1 MNVITRTFAILLML
15 VIPALSN
22 AQDAPKKTLVVNGV
36 STPAAVVQIGG
47 HSYVDVEAFAQ
58 AVNASVS
65 FDGGKVTLTMPGGAA
80 PAVPATEAKKVG
92 LSREFSLTGIA
103 ALSDMREWRAALAS
117 SRRFGI
123 AAGNWLAP
131 YLRDYQNRAQKSVD
145 QAGLTATTES
155 DHKAAELL
163 RNELS
168 NVTQWDAQT
177 QATIQSLNAEPSVNP
192 AATDNDPLRIKIAD
206 CGTALTAMFISG
218 QFSDNANC
226 H

>member
-1 MNVITRTFAILLML
+1 MNAIARSFAVLLTL
-15 VIPALSN
+15 VIPALSD
-22 AQDAPKKTLVVNGV
+22 AQDAPKKTLVVNGNSSPGTV
-36 STPAAVVQIGG
+36 LQIGG
-47 HSYVDVEAFAQ
+47 HSYVDVETFAQ
-58 AVNASVS
+58 AVNATVT
-65 FDGGKVTLTMPGGAA
+65 FAPGKVILTMAGAA
-80 PAVPATEAKKVG
+80 PAEAKAEPKKIG

-103 ALSDMREWRAALAS
+103 ALSDIREWRAALAS

-145 QAGLTATTES
+145 QAGLSATTDS

-163 RNELS
+163 RNELA

-177 QATIQSLNAEPSVNP
+177 QATIQALNAEPSVNP

-206 CGTALTAMFISG
+206 CSTALTAMLVGG
-218 QFSDNANC
+218 QFADNANC

>member
-1 MNVITRTFAILLML
+1 MNAFSRRFAIILFFAA
-15 VIPALSN
+15 PAFS
-22 AQDAPKKTLVVNGV
+22 QTQTMTKKTLVVNGV
-36 STPAAVVQIGG
+36 STPAAVVQMGG

-58 AVNASVS
+58 AVNANVS
-65 FDGGKVTLTMPGGAA
+65 FDGGKVTLTMPGAAA
-80 PAVPATEAKKVG
+80 PSVPVTEAKKVG

-206 CGTALTAMFISG
+206 CSTALTAILVSG
-218 QFSDNANC
+218 QFTDNANC